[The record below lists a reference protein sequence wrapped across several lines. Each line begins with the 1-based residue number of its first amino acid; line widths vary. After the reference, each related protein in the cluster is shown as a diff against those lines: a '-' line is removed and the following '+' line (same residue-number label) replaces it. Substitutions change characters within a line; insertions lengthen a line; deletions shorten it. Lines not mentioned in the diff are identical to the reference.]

1 MKFALKRHKKKSV
14 LLLLLFFALPL
25 YTPALVHGQQNSSS
39 SISQGFQPDD
49 SKGEIAA
56 GALVSVKEGSLGSVE
71 LATTNSA
78 DRLVGIV
85 DENPFVA
92 ISNEGR
98 GAQVVLSGTTR
109 VLASD
114 INGVIK
120 SGDKITISPIAGVGM
135 RATADSQVVGT
146 AQSDFAATATKSVAD
161 KDGEQ
166 HEVKIG
172 HVEVQVGI
180 AYYQAPGSNFLPP
193 FIQNAA
199 NNLAGRPVSLLRVLI
214 CSILLLL
221 GFITV
226 SILVYTSVRS
236 AMTSIGRNPLAAR
249 AIRKELYQVGFVSL
263 VVVGGTLIASYLV
276 LSL

>member
-25 YTPALVHGQQNSSS
+25 CAPAIVHGQQNSSS
-39 SISQGFQPDD
+39 SIAQGFQPDD

-56 GALVSVKEGSLGSVE
+56 GALVSVKEGSLRSVE

-161 KDGEQ
+161 KDGKQ

-199 NNLAGRPVSLLRVLI
+199 NSLAGRPVSLIRVLI

-249 AIRKELYQVGFVSL
+249 AIRKGLYQVGFVSL

>member
-1 MKFALKRHKKKSV
+1 M
-14 LLLLLFFALPL
+14 
-25 YTPALVHGQQNSSS
+25 
-39 SISQGFQPDD
+39 
-49 SKGEIAA
+49 
-56 GALVSVKEGSLGSVE
+56 
-71 LATTNSA
+71 
-78 DRLVGIV
+78 

-92 ISNEGR
+92 ISNEGQ

-109 VLASD
+109 VLVSD
-114 INGVIK
+114 INGAVK

-146 AQSDFAATATKSVAD
+146 AQSDFVSTTTKNVAD

-199 NNLAGRPVSLLRVLI
+199 NSLAGRPVSLIRVLI

-221 GFITV
+221 GFTTV

-236 AMTSIGRNPLAAR
+236 AITSVGRNPLAAR
-249 AIRKELYQVGFVSL
+249 AIRKGLYQVGFVSL